1 MVRPG
6 GESLR
11 SSTSGVLPIRSRSE
25 LATTGHRRKQD
36 DGRRFADRRVEAVA
50 RADVLAVDVDV
61 DERPD
66 LALAVDAFAE
76 RGNPDAEV
84 LEQLAD
90 RRAGGLDLAR
100 AARLGAKHRGDAHDA
115 HRLQNS
121 T

>member
-1 MVRPG
+1 MVRPA

-25 LATTGHRRKQD
+25 LPTTGHRREQD
-36 DGRRFADRRVEAVA
+36 DRRRLAHRRVEAVA
-50 RADVLAVDVDV
+50 RAHVLAVDVDV

-66 LALAVDAFAE
+66 LALAVDALAE
-76 RGNPDAEV
+76 RRDAHAEV
-84 LEQLAD
+84 LEELAD
-90 RRAGGLDLAR
+90 GRAGGLDLAR
-100 AARLGAKHRGDAHDA
+100 AARLGAEHRGDAHDA